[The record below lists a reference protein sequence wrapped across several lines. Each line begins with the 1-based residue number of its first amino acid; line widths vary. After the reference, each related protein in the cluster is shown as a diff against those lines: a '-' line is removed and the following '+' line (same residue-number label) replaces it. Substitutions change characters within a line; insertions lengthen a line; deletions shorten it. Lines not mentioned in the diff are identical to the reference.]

1 MMDVPLWSEWWLW
14 GSAALVLGILEI
26 LAPGYIFLGFAAGA
40 LAVCVMLLAVGLQVG
55 LPILLLIFAILSL
68 IAWLVM
74 RRLFSLKKGQVKSFD
89 RDIND

>member
-1 MMDVPLWSEWWLW
+1 METPLWSLWWVW

-26 LAPGYIFLGFAAGA
+26 LAPGYVFLGFAAGA
-40 LAVCVMLLAVGLQVG
+40 LGVGLILLVFGLQLG
-55 LPILLLIFAILSL
+55 LPVLLLIFAVLSL

-74 RRLFSLKKGQVKSFD
+74 RRLFSLRRGEVKSFD